1 MASDSTP
8 MLKGTVDLL
17 IMRAL
22 ASQPTHGYGVM
33 RWIEQTTGAT
43 LQVDEGSLYPALYR
57 LEDRGYVESE
67 FGISENNR
75 RARFYRLTRE
85 GRAQL
90 KVDTSEFLRFA
101 RAMFVALDV
110 PGGAGIPAVSSP

>member
-1 MASDSTP
+1 MAADSTP
-8 MLKGTVDLL
+8 LLKGTVDLL

-22 ASQPTHGYGVM
+22 AAQPTHGYGVM
-33 RWIEQTTGAT
+33 RWIEETTGAT
-43 LQVDEGSLYPALYR
+43 LRVDEGSLYPALYR
-57 LEDRGYVESE
+57 LEDRGFVESE

-75 RARFYRLTRE
+75 RARFYRLTRS

-90 KVDTSEFLRFA
+90 KADATEFLRFA

-110 PGGAGIPAVSSP
+110 PLPPNVAPAR